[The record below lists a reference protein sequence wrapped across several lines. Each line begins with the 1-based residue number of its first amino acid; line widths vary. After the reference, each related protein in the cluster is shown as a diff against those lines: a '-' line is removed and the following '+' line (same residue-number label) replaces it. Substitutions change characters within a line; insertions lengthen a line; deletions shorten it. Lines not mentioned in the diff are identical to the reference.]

1 MTQAGWEMT
10 TSFPV
15 SPGPRFT
22 PPTWVDSTERA
33 AKVSAL
39 APRIPWD
46 RFAGTGR
53 FFDPT
58 PGEHVGIIGPT
69 GQGKTVLQ
77 NHILPLYPFVAVFA
91 TKRVDVSMND
101 LVENGGYIRLA
112 AWHRLNPI
120 DAPRRVIWPQA
131 ESLKQTVP
139 RQREVFE
146 EAINSIF
153 MEGGRPAKNPVG
165 WAIAIDELWYF
176 TNMLKLDTEIKMILL
191 QGRSAGISLIAA
203 TQRPAWVPLEIYD
216 QSTHLFFFRDNDS
229 RNLDRIA
236 GIGVADRGA
245 VKDLI
250 ANLDRHQV
258 LYVNTRTG
266 KMARTRAPAP
276 ARG

>member
-1 MTQAGWEMT
+1 MN
-10 TSFPV
+10 SNFPM
-15 SPGPRFT
+15 PPAPRFAV
-22 PPTWVDSTERA
+22 PQWAADERA
-33 AKVSAL
+33 ARVTAL
-39 APRIPWD
+39 APRIPWN
-46 RFAGTGR
+46 RFAGTGKM
-53 FFDPT
+53 FDPS

-77 NHILPLYPFVAVFA
+77 NHILPLFPFVAVFA

-101 LVENGGYIRLA
+101 LVERGGYVRLA

-131 ESLKQTVP
+131 NSLKDTIP
-139 RQREVFE
+139 RQREIFE
-146 EAINSIF
+146 DAINSIF
-153 MEGGRPAKNPVG
+153 MEGGRPANNPVG

-203 TQRPAWVPLEIYD
+203 TQRPAWVPLEVYD

-250 ANLDRHQV
+250 ANLDKHQV

-266 KMARTRAPAP
+266 QMARTRAPAP
-276 ARG
+276 RR